1 MVECKQLKKMD
12 ILGKS
17 DPFVQI
23 LLIPGKHVEMK
34 TKVIKKNLNPVFDEI
49 FKYVVSVL
57 TLATHPLIRAA
68 DVIMNE

>member
-1 MVECKQLKKMD
+1 MTVVECKGLKKMD

-49 FKYVVSVL
+49 IKYKVSIYTL
-57 TLATHPLIRAA
+57 TTPPLNRA
-68 DVIMNE
+68 